1 MVMPLMISYETLTG
15 KKGNLQWPVEI
26 WNNTDQFIIRIPVK
40 DQMKKIV
47 IDEDRNFPD
56 LEYENNIWLAPSEA
70 KK

>member
-1 MVMPLMISYETLTG
+1 
-15 KKGNLQWPVEI
+15 
-26 WNNTDQFIIRIPVK
+26 
-40 DQMKKIV
+40 V